1 MNQINIAE
9 NIIIISQMLVSL
21 ILIKKRAK
29 ISIENVGLEIGTD
42 ISNIMFTDIRNDK
55 DTSVSED
62 ICIFFY
68 IQCGEC
74 KLILDKLEK
83 EKNKE
88 FRLITSGNKNEIRNF
103 IDKYKYT
110 LDIFYI
116 DRETMS
122 REMNLKIFPLFM
134 VISNGCIVKKGY
146 INTNLIDT
154 FNKEK

>member
-21 ILIKKRAK
+21 ILIKKRAQ
-29 ISIENVGLEIGTD
+29 ISIENVGLELGTD

-62 ICIFFY
+62 ICIFFD

-83 EKNKE
+83 EKNKD

-103 IDKYKYT
+103 IDK
-110 LDIFYI
+110 
-116 DRETMS
+116 
-122 REMNLKIFPLFM
+122 
-134 VISNGCIVKKGY
+134 
-146 INTNLIDT
+146 
-154 FNKEK
+154 